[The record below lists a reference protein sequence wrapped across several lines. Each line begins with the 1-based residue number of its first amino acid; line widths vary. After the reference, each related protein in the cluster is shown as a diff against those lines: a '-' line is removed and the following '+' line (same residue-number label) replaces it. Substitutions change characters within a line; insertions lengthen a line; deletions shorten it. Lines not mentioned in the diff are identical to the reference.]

1 MEQFRFVL
9 LELFVIETN
18 IARCLRIN
26 VVGQDGIRSKLTKTI
41 KVQLPGETRKVA
53 VLKVKRKDSTCKF
66 FDVLYDEIISRR
78 GPSRDL
84 LIASIDHVVGF
95 AQKQG
100 KLMLFRTTLNFCH
113 RSFGGNG
120 RAAARATAA
129 AVRCCCRGWHR
140 LLLRLRRKNNR
151 SDSGSIKKS
160 MHAEWLPGNSA
171 GHRRNSG
178 SHNRRRR
185 RIRG

>member
-95 AQKQG
+95 CLG
-100 KLMLFRTTLNFCH
+100 E
-113 RSFGGNG
+113 
-120 RAAARATAA
+120 
-129 AVRCCCRGWHR
+129 
-140 LLLRLRRKNNR
+140 
-151 SDSGSIKKS
+151 IEKK
-160 MHAEWLPGNSA
+160 
-171 GHRRNSG
+171 
-178 SHNRRRR
+178 
-185 RIRG
+185 